1 MSADTIIPPI
11 NGCASTLMVIS
22 VPSQPVNVLI
32 YGPVMNAITAPTAIV
47 ASGVTMIST
56 GVFPEI
62 RCPTSIAA

>member
-1 MSADTIIPPI
+1 
-11 NGCASTLMVIS
+11 MVIS

-62 RCPTSIAA
+62 RCHTSIAA